1 MNNLL
6 NDIVKV
12 ELHLHIEGTL
22 EPELMFA
29 LADRN
34 QVTLQYPSIEA
45 LKKAYHFDNLQS
57 FLDLYYAGMS
67 VLLHER
73 DFYDLTYAYL
83 KKVAT
88 QNVKHVEIF
97 FDPQAHTDRG
107 IAFETV
113 LNGIHAA
120 LRDGEADFGIS
131 SCIILSFLRHLS
143 EESAFETLAMA
154 LPYKDKIKAVGLDS
168 SELGHPPEKFKRVF
182 AKARA
187 EGFLAVAHAGEEGP
201 AEYIWSAINDCQVSR
216 IDHGVKA
223 ITDERLLAYLVETQL
238 PLTVCPLSN
247 IKLRVYDKMQDHPIK
262 TLLDRGVCVTLN
274 SDDPAYF
281 SSYILENYEAVDQAF
296 KLTNAEV
303 IQLAK
308 NSIQASFASPE
319 RKRVLLS
326 ALTSSVSA

>member
-1 MNNLL
+1 MNRLL
-6 NDIVKV
+6 KDIVKA
-12 ELHLHIEGTL
+12 ELHLHIEGSL

-34 QVTLQYPSIEA
+34 KMKLKYSSIEA

-57 FLDLYYAGMS
+57 FLDLYYEGMS

-73 DFYDLTYAYL
+73 DFYDLTYAYM
-83 KKVAT
+83 KKVSI
-88 QNVKHVEIF
+88 QNVKHAEIF
-97 FDPQAHTDRG
+97 FDAQAHTARG
-107 IAFETV
+107 VPFETMV
-113 LNGIHAA
+113 NGIHAA
-120 LRDGEADFGIS
+120 LRDGEADFSIS
-131 SCIILSFLRHLS
+131 SCLILSFLRHLP

-154 LPYKDKIKAVGLDS
+154 LPHQDKIKAIGLDS
-168 SELGHPPEKFKRVF
+168 SELGNPPEKFKRVF

-187 EGFLAVAHAGEEGP
+187 AGFLAVAHAGEEAP
-201 AEYIWSAINDCQVSR
+201 AEYIWSAIKDCQVSR

-223 ITDERLLAYLVETQL
+223 ITDERLLAYLVDTQL

-247 IKLRVYDKMQDHPIK
+247 IKLCVYESMKDHPIK
-262 TLLDRGVCVTLN
+262 KLLDLGICVTIN

-281 SSYILENYEAVDQAF
+281 GSTILENYQAVDREF
-296 KLTNAEV
+296 KLTNAEI

-319 RKRVLLS
+319 RKMTLLK
-326 ALTSSVSA
+326 L